1 MDENLKVIGSRIY
14 YTDSARELGF
24 ARFILGGVILFFGL
38 FFIWI
43 ELYIVGIPVSI
54 FAVLMVEH
62 CTETLIDKENLVMFK
77 KAGWIKPFLT
87 LKIRSIAG
95 AESISIETI
104 STRRRNI
111 GSVGSRT
118 TISYRLYFNISGRKL
133 HILTVTSKTN
143 ANKIAAEI
151 ARLLEI
157 ELLKSIRKTKKSED
171 N

>member
-1 MDENLKVIGSRIY
+1 MVENLKIIGSRIY

-24 ARFILGGVILFFGL
+24 ARFVLGGVILFFGL

-43 ELYIVGIPVSI
+43 ELYIVGIPVSV

-87 LKIRSIAG
+87 LKMQSIAG
-95 AESISIETI
+95 VESLSIETV
-104 STRRRNI
+104 STRRRA
-111 GSVGSRT
+111 VGRVGTQT
-118 TISYRLYFNISGRKL
+118 TISYKLYFNISGRKL

-143 ANKIAAEI
+143 ANKIATEI

-157 ELLKSIRKTKKSED
+157 EFLKSIQKTKKSED